1 VERSIQKNGLVNLL
15 VLLAAG
21 VAAFTAARYAN
32 SWAGQ
37 VAAVF
42 AGLGV
47 LVAFVSWFQM
57 RLEESERL
65 EKLELEE
72 MARSKASATLFEAKA
87 AEIFPAQQSR
97 EQFDR
102 YFVPIFTA
110 ALLLAQG
117 TGAFLLWRW
126 LSKATPTGV
135 APERWIVAASG
146 LALTALILFLLGRF
160 SVTIA
165 RLENH
170 RLLRP
175 SASYLLLS
183 AYLCA
188 IAAAAIAAVKTE
200 FPYLDAYAAR
210 ALCLVLGLMAV
221 ETLVT
226 LILEIYRP
234 RVKGK
239 VHRPLY
245 ESRLVGLL
253 GQPEG
258 LITTAAQALDY
269 QFGFKVSETWFYR
282 FFEKALGWLILLQ
295 LGVLMLSTCVVFI
308 EPGEQALLE
317 RFGRPIQ
324 RKAEGSSYFTPSPPS
339 TPLTRGALREGGGR
353 EGGEGQIHPALSALD
368 ENVGVPESEKV
379 LGSLAGGTL
388 GPGAHLKLPW
398 PIDKVYRHRAEQ
410 VQTVHVGFSPEEE
423 DGHGH
428 RSGQSETAELWT
440 AAHGKEDNFLVA
452 NRERFGISHTERKAP
467 PVSLLSVNVPV
478 QFQVRD
484 LHAWVYHH
492 KDAAKLLQQISTR
505 EVVRYLVSADLN
517 EIMSAGRLE
526 AAAALREGIQAAA
539 DAHQL
544 GAHILFV
551 GLQGIHPPVKVAP
564 EYEKVVGAIHQKQA
578 KVLGAEAD
586 AIRTNALAGAQA
598 FAITNNAEA
607 QRVGL
612 QIGAWSRAAAF
623 TNQIPAFNA
632 APSVYP
638 QRAYYQML
646 PRATASARK
655 YVLLATNVD
664 EVISF
669 NLEDKFGQDLFQLTV
684 PPPKK

>member
-1 VERSIQKNGLVNLL
+1 VERNIQKNGLVNLL

-21 VAAFTAARYAN
+21 VAAFAAARYAN
-32 SWAGQ
+32 SLSGQ
-37 VAAVF
+37 IAAVF
-42 AGLGV
+42 MGLGV

-57 RLEESERL
+57 RLEENERL

-72 MARSKASATLFEAKA
+72 MARSKASATLFESKE
-87 AEIFPAQQSR
+87 AEIFPAQRAR
-97 EQFDR
+97 EQFER
-102 YFVPIFTA
+102 YFVPGFTT
-110 ALLLAQG
+110 ALLLLQG
-117 TGAFLLWRW
+117 TGAYLLWRW
-126 LSKATPTGV
+126 LTQTTTTGV
-135 APERWIVAASG
+135 APDRWIVAASG
-146 LALTALILFLLGRF
+146 FALTALILFLLGRF

-175 SASYLLLS
+175 GASYLLLS

-188 IAAAAIAAVKTE
+188 TAAVAIATVKTE
-200 FPYLDAYAAR
+200 FPYLDTYAAR
-210 ALCLVLGLMAV
+210 VLCLLLGLMAV

-239 VHRPLY
+239 VVRPLY

-282 FFEKALGWLILLQ
+282 FFEKALGWLILMQ

-317 RFGRPIQ
+317 RFGRPVGGNY
-324 RKAEGSSYFTPSPPS
+324 RPSPPS
-339 TPLTRGALREGGGR
+339 TPLTPGALREGGGR
-353 EGGEGQIHPALSALD
+353 EGGEGDTSTA
-368 ENVGVPESEKV
+368 V
-379 LGSLAGGTL
+379 L
-388 GPGAHLKLPW
+388 GPGAHLKMPW

-410 VQTVHVGFSPEEE
+410 IQTVHVGFAPEEDE
-423 DGHGH
+423 HGH
-428 RSGQSETAELWT
+428 AEGEGPTAVLWT
-440 AAHGKEDNFLVA
+440 VGHGKEDNFLVA
-452 NRERFGISHTERKAP
+452 NRERFAFESTAPGERKAP
-467 PVSLLSVNVPV
+467 PVSLISINIPV

-484 LHAWVYHH
+484 LEAWVYNH
-492 KDAAKLLQQISTR
+492 KDSSNLLHQIATR
-505 EVVRYLVSADLN
+505 ETVRYLVSADLN
-517 EIMSAGRLE
+517 EIMSHTRLE
-526 AAAALREGIQAAA
+526 AARALRDRIQASAN
-539 DAHQL
+539 AHKL
-544 GAHILFV
+544 GANILFV

-564 EYEKVVGAIHQKQA
+564 EYEKVVESIHKKQA
-578 KVLGAEAD
+578 KILEAEAL

-598 FAITNNAEA
+598 FTVTNHAEA
-607 QRVGL
+607 ERVRV
-612 QIGAWSRAAAF
+612 QIAALSRAAAF

-632 APSVYP
+632 APSVY
-638 QRAYYQML
+638 QARAYYQTF
-646 PRATASARK
+646 PRATANARK

-669 NLEDKFGQDLFQLTV
+669 DLEEKFGENFFQLTV